1 MRDSEKD
8 TVLDECSCV
17 VCHGERD
24 PGLTMVGAE
33 ERVGEDG
40 LQAAFKRLRVD
51 AEQEKKTNGS
61 GQDCSI
67 QSIAPPLSP
76 TALENRQRRPCRS
89 NRARPRRR
97 RSKSPILHPPKF
109 TYFSAAA
116 PKAKTFFVRNGRLEP
131 YPHVGEHRDVG
142 LANENAK
149 LETAT
154 ADYVAVK
161 PDVTVPNV
169 VADESCL
176 TASKFIDA
184 NSKYVSTIDGKVFE
198 APALQSLPD
207 FHRLSVD
214 STLGALTSAEGD
226 GSEVYSF
233 TGLREAISS
242 TESKP
247 EDSSA
252 SSPKKRSRSS
262 HSCSTSPVPLP
273 PSSCSEQARVVDDTT
288 IEDLSGYLELYLYLP
303 KKMSSMAEMMY
314 T

>member
-1 MRDSEKD
+1 
-8 TVLDECSCV
+8 
-17 VCHGERD
+17 
-24 PGLTMVGAE
+24 TMVGAE

-51 AEQEKKTNGS
+51 AEQKQAEVRKSENLSDSRFEAWRSDECIATLTMSNTNVF
-61 GQDCSI
+61 
-67 QSIAPPLSP
+67 A
-76 TALENRQRRPCRS
+76 RRPCRS

-116 PKAKTFFVRNGRLEP
+116 PKAKTF
-131 YPHVGEHRDVG
+131 Y
-142 LANENAK
+142 ENAK
-149 LETAT
+149 LEAAT

-233 TGLREAISS
+233 TGLRDAISS
-242 TESKP
+242 TESKL